1 MLGRGWDNGVA
12 TIVARQDHEGMYH
25 LQEGT
30 SLYHD
35 TFDYIADVKPDDG
48 SDVFRATFT
57 EMFEGDSERRPNVGD
72 VARVKFHAKNKEVK
86 FDRDALKNEKKIV
99 ANADHDAFAALASA
113 PPASADAP
121 ADADSVSAAWNAA
134 LAKAKEKM
142 NEYQAAKAAG
152 DPIAAANALAEGKQW
167 NDEQVRLGEELKRLR
182 ADDF

>member
-25 LQEGT
+25 LQPGD
-30 SLYHD
+30 SLYHE

-57 EMFEGDSERRPNVGD
+57 EMFAGDSERRPGVGD

-86 FDRDALKNEKKIV
+86 FDRDALKSEKQIV
-99 ANADHDAFAALASA
+99 ANADQASFAALASA
-113 PPASADAP
+113 PPATADAP
-121 ADADSVSAAWNAA
+121 AGADSVSAAWDDA

-142 NEYQAAKAAG
+142 DEYQAAKAAG
-152 DPIAAANALAEGKQW
+152 DPTAAAKALAEGKQW
-167 NDEQVRLGEELKRLR
+167 NAEQVRLGDELKRLR
-182 ADDF
+182 AAG